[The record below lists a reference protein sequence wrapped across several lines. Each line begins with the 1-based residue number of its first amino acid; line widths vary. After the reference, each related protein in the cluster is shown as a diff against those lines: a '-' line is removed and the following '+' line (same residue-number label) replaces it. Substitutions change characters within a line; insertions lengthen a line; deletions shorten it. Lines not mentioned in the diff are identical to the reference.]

1 MRIATPAQRGQ
12 IVDGEGGT
20 RGQQAAAERTS
31 VEVELEKRLREHT
44 ARVSVIGQGYVGLP
58 LAVELARAGFPVVGL
73 DVDLARIEA
82 LNAGRPHTPDV
93 DGRELAVLREAGRY
107 IATADFDILANSDVV
122 IICVPTPL
130 RKSKDPDI
138 SYVAAA
144 AEATAARF
152 RPRQL
157 VILEST
163 TYPGTTEELLLS
175 LFQRS
180 EEHTSELQSRL
191 HLVCRLLLEKKKI
204 QTQEERA
211 EARGGYQRGRALV
224 HAAQRRAQAT
234 ATDHTHAH
242 AHVATTQE
250 VTARMC
256 ADTARR

>member
-20 RGQQAAAERTS
+20 RGQQAAAERTW
-31 VEVELEKRLREHT
+31 VVVELDNCLREHS
-44 ARVSVIGQGYVGLP
+44 ARVSVIGRGYVGLP

-73 DVDLARIEA
+73 DVDLAQIEA

-93 DGRELAVLREAGRY
+93 DGRELAALREAGRY
-107 IATADFDILANSDVV
+107 TAAADFDILANSDVV

-152 RPRQL
+152 RPGQL

-175 LFQRS
+175 LFA
-180 EEHTSELQSRL
+180 SRGAAAGETF
-191 HLVCRLLLEKKKI
+191 VPAFSPERIDPGNRAFKVRDIPKI
-204 QTQEERA
+204 V
-211 EARGGYQRGRALV
+211 GGRTPACS
-224 HAAQRRAQAT
+224 
-234 ATDHTHAH
+234 
-242 AHVATTQE
+242 HVAALLYRQIIDRVLE
-250 VTARMC
+250 VSSSKVAEL
-256 ADTARR
+256 AELY

>member
-12 IVDGEGGT
+12 IVDGERGT

-31 VEVELEKRLREHT
+31 VEVELDKRLREHT

-93 DGRELAVLREAGRY
+93 DGRELAALREAGRY
-107 IATADFDILANSDVV
+107 TATADFAVLANSDAI

-144 AEATAARF
+144 AEATAAHF
-152 RPRQL
+152 RPGQL

-163 TYPGTTEELLLS
+163 TYPGTTEELLLP
-175 LFQRS
+175 LFASRGAAVGENFFLAFSPERIDPGNRAFKVRDIPKIVGGATPSSTRLAALLYQQIVAKVIQVS
-180 EEHTSELQSRL
+180 GPKVAEL
-191 HLVCRLLLEKKKI
+191 
-204 QTQEERA
+204 
-211 EARGGYQRGRALV
+211 
-224 HAAQRRAQAT
+224 
-234 ATDHTHAH
+234 
-242 AHVATTQE
+242 
-250 VTARMC
+250 
-256 ADTARR
+256 